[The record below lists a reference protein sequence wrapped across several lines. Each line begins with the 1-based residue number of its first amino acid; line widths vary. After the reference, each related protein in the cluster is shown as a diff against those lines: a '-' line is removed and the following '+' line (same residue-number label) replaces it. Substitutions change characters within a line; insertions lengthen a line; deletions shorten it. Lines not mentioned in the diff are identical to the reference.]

1 MDTLRF
7 SRGLSL
13 LLAVVLLPLSLAG
26 QSAHSPGEGGFIAG
40 LTAAEQAA
48 AGLSRLTDQQRVTL
62 NDLVAREVRLARQGD
77 VIAFA
82 GTFSTRRPASE
93 FIGAGLTALTTDET
107 AALDGYVARLLA
119 QRPPVV
125 YFRSQPDD
133 GTVETVTRRP
143 QWHGEITATYG
154 RGSGGREFY
163 GGSVTTIYDDPD
175 RGFAAALTLA
185 QYRGDG
191 YFFGGPG
198 YGYGYGPGFGYGYPC
213 GPGLGSAGWSGR
225 RR

>member
-1 MDTLRF
+1 MDTLRL

-13 LLAVVLLPLSLAG
+13 LLAVVLLPLNLVG
-26 QSAHSPGEGGFIAG
+26 QGGPASREGGFIAG
-40 LTAAEQAA
+40 LTLAEQAA
-48 AGLSRLTDQQRVTL
+48 AGLSRLTDEQRVTL

-93 FIGAGLTALTTDET
+93 FAGAGLVTLTADET
-107 AALDGYVARLLA
+107 AALDGYVARVLA

-125 YFRSQPDD
+125 YYRSEPDD
-133 GTVETVTRRP
+133 GTVETVTRRA

-175 RGFAAALTLA
+175 RGFSAALTLA
-185 QYRGDG
+185 QYKGDG
-191 YFFGGPG
+191 YFLGGPG
-198 YGYGYGPGFGYGYPC
+198 YGYGYGYGHGYGY
-213 GPGLGSAGWSGR
+213 GYAPGLGASGWQGR